1 MPPPP
6 NDRRRHDRLAV
17 QIPVVLRGTDAAGRD
32 FFDRAELVSVDNG
45 GGRLRSRFLLHVGS
59 EVTIQFPGEEN
70 PKRLRVIWR
79 GEAGDFYEG
88 MMGVEFVEPNE
99 SWNLESLQAR
109 WEAADF

>member
-6 NDRRRHDRLAV
+6 NDRRRHNRLPV

-32 FFDRAELVSVDNG
+32 FFDRAEVVSIDNG
-45 GGRLRSRFLLHVGS
+45 GGRLRARFLLHVGS
-59 EVTIQFPGEEN
+59 EVTIQLPGEEN
-70 PKRLRVIWR
+70 PKRLRVIWT

-88 MMGVEFVEPNE
+88 MIGVEFVEPNE
-99 SWNLESLQAR
+99 SWNLESLRAR